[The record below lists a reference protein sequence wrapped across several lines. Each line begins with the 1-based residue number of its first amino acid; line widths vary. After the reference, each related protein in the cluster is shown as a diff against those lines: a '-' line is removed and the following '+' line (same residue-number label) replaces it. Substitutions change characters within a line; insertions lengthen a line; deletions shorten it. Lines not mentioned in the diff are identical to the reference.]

1 MSGWQEYLE
10 RWVQA
15 GVVDASTAERV
26 HVFESQ
32 RETPK
37 GDRWQVAVLLA
48 LGIILLV
55 GGMML
60 FVASHWNDVNPWQ
73 RLSLVLNCIS

>member
-1 MSGWQEYLE
+1 
-10 RWVQA
+10 
-15 GVVDASTAERV
+15 
-26 HVFESQ
+26 
-32 RETPK
+32 
-37 GDRWQVAVLLA
+37 